1 MAFPLLPVSSN
12 TRINASVT
20 RSVLQNKIKSITNE
34 ITKKQKSSNIT
45 NMCITVN
52 NHYNHNHIAV
62 PISVVIYV
70 KCLLISCHLCKLLA
84 NHLSSMQI
92 TSILVVIYANC

>member
-34 ITKKQKSSNIT
+34 ITKKQKSPHFQNKIKT
-45 NMCITVN
+45 EF
-52 NHYNHNHIAV
+52 
-62 PISVVIYV
+62 
-70 KCLLISCHLCKLLA
+70 
-84 NHLSSMQI
+84 
-92 TSILVVIYANC
+92 